1 MGEYRERRYLAE
13 DGLSLYYREYGDP
26 LSPALPLLC
35 LPGLTRNSRDF
46 HALASRLAG
55 ARRII
60 CPDYRGR
67 GRSDYDTN
75 PKNYHPKVHINDVRH
90 LMTVA
95 GLHRAIVI
103 GTSFG
108 GFLAMG
114 LALAVPASI
123 AAVVLNDVGPEVTDS
138 GLRRIMNYIGR
149 DHPLPDWPAAVA
161 EMKRMFAYLS
171 FQTDEQWLAGAR
183 GTWREGDDGM
193 LHFDWDTRLAEAI
206 GKARHDFDPWS
217 LFKALNHV
225 TVLAFRGALSD
236 VLSPE
241 ILDRMGREH
250 PALMAVT
257 VPGVG
262 HPLSLSE
269 PQAVETLDE
278 FLARYK

>member
-1 MGEYRERRYLAE
+1 MPAYREHHYLAE

-26 LSPALPLLC
+26 RSPALPILC

-46 HALASRLAG
+46 HALASRLSATH
-55 ARRII
+55 RII

-67 GRSDYDTN
+67 GRSDYDPN
-75 PKNYHPKVHINDVRH
+75 PANYHPRVHINDARH

-95 GLHRAIVI
+95 GLHKTIII

-108 GFLAMG
+108 GFLSMG
-114 LALAVPASI
+114 LALTVPSAI

-149 DHPLPDWPAAVA
+149 DHPLPDWAAAVA
-161 EMKRMFAYLS
+161 EMKRMFPRLS
-171 FQTDEQWLAGAR
+171 FQTDEEWLAGAR

-193 LHFDWDTRLAEAI
+193 LHFDWDIRLAETV
-206 GKARHDFDPWS
+206 GKARQDFDPWS
-217 LFKALNHV
+217 LFRALCGIP
-225 TVLAFRGALSD
+225 VLAFRGGSSD
-236 VLSPE
+236 VLSPD
-241 ILDRMGREH
+241 IHDRMNREH
-250 PALMAVT
+250 PQLKAVT

-269 PQAVETLDE
+269 PLALEALDE
-278 FLARYK
+278 FLQQQ